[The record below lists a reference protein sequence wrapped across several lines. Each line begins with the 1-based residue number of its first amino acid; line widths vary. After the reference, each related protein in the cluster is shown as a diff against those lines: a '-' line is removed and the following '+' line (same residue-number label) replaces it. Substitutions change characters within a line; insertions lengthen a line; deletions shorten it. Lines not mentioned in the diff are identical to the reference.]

1 MMVRFVGRFAATLL
15 CAMLLASGLAQGPDP
30 QRNNILLV
38 LDASG
43 SMYLQL
49 EDGRYRITAAK
60 EALTEFVTRLPA
72 APELNVGLR
81 IYGSRIAALDEG
93 ACEDSILTVPVPG
106 FDREL
111 LLREIRETQA
121 KGATPIAYSLELAA
135 QDLRAEPGHK
145 RIILVTDGAESC
157 RSDLRDVVERLTGEG
172 YEIDLRI
179 IGFALSEAAAAG
191 FRDLATFENTDS
203 AAELA
208 AALGRAIELPPV
220 TQTHTVHVHLT
231 RRGQPATDGA
241 TARFIDGVTGE
252 AYTFTTTGPG
262 TFTAPLPAGSY
273 RAEVTD
279 AFAPQPLTVAG
290 LAVAPEAENT
300 FTFELEPETDVT
312 LTVTPTDPT
321 AGSHVTIHYQGAP
334 SGQRNWLAIAP
345 ADATDEVYL
354 DWSYVT
360 GTTGETTLR
369 VPDQAITL
377 EARYH
382 LELPEGGTRVIGRS
396 PTFHTRAATATVR
409 APNELPAGS
418 AFELTWQGPNN
429 PGDYLTI
436 VPERAEDQSWTTYA
450 YTSSGTPATLTAP
463 IEPGPYEIRYVTGQ
477 ANAVLARQGVVVT
490 AVSASVQ
497 PLVAEAGAGA
507 AFEVA
512 WEGPDNQGDYVTV
525 VPEDAPEGA
534 YTSYAYTRNGSPSQ
548 LTAPMDPGRYEV
560 RYVAGQGNRTLAS
573 ASVHITATTASVRP
587 LADEVGAGAAFEV
600 AWQGPDNRGDY
611 VTVVPEDAPEG
622 AYTSYAYT
630 RNGSPSQLTAPMDPG
645 RYEVRYVTGQGNR
658 TLARSVMRVVAV
670 SASVEPPAQ
679 VTAGERFEVAWSG
692 PDNSGDYITVV
703 PEGADE
709 GAYLSYAYTR
719 RGSLATLTAPDEPG
733 RYEVRYVSGQGD
745 RTLASAPVTVR

>member
-1 MMVRFVGRFAATLL
+1 MSVGSTVMVLDPIGGTMMVRFVGRFAATLL
-15 CAMLLASGLAQGPDP
+15 CAVLLASGLAQGPDP

-418 AFELTWQGPNN
+418 AFEVTWDGPDNR
-429 PGDYLTI
+429 GDYVTI
-436 VPERAEDQSWTTYA
+436 VPEGAEDHSWLSYA

-463 IEPGPYEIRYVTGQ
+463 IDPGPYEIRYVSGQ
-477 ANAVLARQGVVVT
+477 AG
-490 AVSASVQ
+490 
-497 PLVAEAGAGA
+497 
-507 AFEVA
+507 
-512 WEGPDNQGDYVTV
+512 
-525 VPEDAPEGA
+525 
-534 YTSYAYTRNGSPSQ
+534 
-548 LTAPMDPGRYEV
+548 
-560 RYVAGQGNRTLAS
+560 RTLAS
-573 ASVHITATTASVRP
+573 ASVRVVGATASVQP
-587 LADEVGAGAAFEV
+587 PAQELPAGAAIDV
-600 AWQGPDNRGDY
+600 TWQGPNNQGDY
-611 VTVVPEDAPEG
+611 LTIVP
-622 AYTSYAYT
+622 
-630 RNGSPSQLTAPMDPG
+630 Q
-645 RYEVRYVTGQGNR
+645 
-658 TLARSVMRVVAV
+658 
-670 SASVEPPAQ
+670 
-679 VTAGERFEVAWSG
+679 
-692 PDNSGDYITVV
+692 
-703 PEGADE
+703 GADE
-709 GAYLSYAYTR
+709 GAYLSYAYAEEGNPARITAPIDPGPYEIR
-719 RGSLATLTAPDEPG
+719 YVSGQAGRTLASASVRVAGVTASVQPPAEVAAEEPFEVPWSGPDNEGDYITIVPQGAHEGAYLSYAYTDAGSPAELTAPSDAG
-733 RYEVRYVSGQGD
+733 RYEVRYVSGQGY
-745 RTLASAPVTVR
+745 RTLARAPVTVP